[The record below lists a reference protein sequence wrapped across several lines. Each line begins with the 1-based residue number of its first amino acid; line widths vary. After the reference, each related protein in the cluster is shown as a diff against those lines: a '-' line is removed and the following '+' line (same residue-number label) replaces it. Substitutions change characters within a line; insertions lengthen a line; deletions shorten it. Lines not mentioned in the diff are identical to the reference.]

1 MRQKTRIPTQEI
13 KDKVE
18 RILLL
23 TSIVILL
30 FVLVFF
36 LPHILSLFFSSFV
49 LNVIHNMKKVIL
61 AKMFYSVAMQ

>member
-36 LPHILSLFFSSFV
+36 LPHILSLFFFV
-49 LNVIHNMKKVIL
+49 IRFKR
-61 AKMFYSVAMQ
+61 YT